1 VNCRQACHLIDDYAE
16 NQLGRYERQRLE
28 THLESCPSC
37 VEELR
42 LRSAFERTLWQAL
55 ASSVQPRTVS
65 PATSA
70 RMIQEARGSLH
81 RSIRN
86 NRIGMATQLVA
97 SVVAVVLV
105 LVGVLFWLDG
115 IPFPSGLNPVV
126 LFPQNQLTLAGQRPI
141 TITPVDQPDLAQVPP
156 PDLSELGQPTLAMT
170 RGETLVEPQ
179 PLRPGEAFT
188 ITVFLHTV
196 SPTPLRTA
204 RVDLDVSGPTGYYRF
219 ALAVKG
225 PLPANGVSVLRVTPD
240 VLDTPC
246 REKYLIAPA
255 DIFRSAGVYTVRVIL
270 VNPAD
275 MPET

>member
-1 VNCRQACHLIDDYAE
+1 MNCRQACRLIDDYAE
-16 NQLGRYERQRLE
+16 NQLGRYERQQLE

-37 VEELR
+37 VQELHR
-42 LRSAFERTLWQAL
+42 RSAFERTLWQAL
-55 ASSVQPRTVS
+55 AASVQTRTVS

-70 RMIQEARGSLH
+70 NMIQEARGSLE

-86 NRIGMATQLVA
+86 NRIGMAVQLVA
-97 SVVAVVLV
+97 SAVAVVLV

-115 IPFPSGLNPVV
+115 IPFPSGLKPIV

-141 TITPVDQPDLAQVPP
+141 TITPVDQPDLTNVPP
-156 PDLSELGQPTLAMT
+156 PAPSELGQPALSMT

-179 PLRPGEAFT
+179 PLQPGEAFT

-196 SPTPLRTA
+196 SPTPLGSA
-204 RVDLDVSGPTGYYRF
+204 RVDLDVDGPTGYYRF

-240 VLDTPC
+240 VLEAPC
-246 REKYLIAPA
+246 REKYLITPA
-255 DIFRSAGVYTVRVIL
+255 DIFRAPGVYTVRVIL
-270 VNPAD
+270 VNPAGAS
-275 MPET
+275 ET